1 MAASLGVDRDTL
13 VASVPKQTGMHTDT
27 LIDPA
32 EIARAVLLLA
42 SPTMPSAIGGNRAV
56 DAGATKVV

>member
-1 MAASLGVDRDTL
+1 MAASLGVDHDTL
-13 VASVPKQTGMHTDT
+13 VASMPKQNGMLTDT

-42 SPTMPSAIGGNRAV
+42 SPTMPSAIGQNWAV
-56 DAGATKVV
+56 DAGAIKII